1 MKRLALFAL
10 AAAAL
15 MIVAPQA
22 GAQQIVAQSN
32 FVNRQQAAI
41 PQISVT
47 VRADFVLFSLRYSTA
62 TRSPDARK
70 DELTKQFQAVTQ
82 RAAKAEGVT
91 IEVGQPGNSGA
102 LETAAMKELIVQK
115 GDQSSIDLVLKV
127 MVRPADTFA
136 AIRARTEKFV
146 ADTPLSGRVEGVIG
160 DSQFLGL
167 SEPRKQRDALV
178 KAIADDA
185 RMMQGSFSGSASP
198 VTVSITG
205 MEQRVQ
211 TRPAGPL
218 DLEVYI
224 PYQMSLKA
232 GAAAS

>member
-1 MKRLALFAL
+1 MSTTTTALPTLNFPSGIPGFPGRHEFMLEGLDPLGALFDL
-10 AAAAL
+10 HC
-15 MIVAPQA
+15 PDD
-22 GAQQIVAQSN
+22 
-32 FVNRQQAAI
+32 
-41 PQISVT
+41 PSVRLLL
-47 VRADFVLFSLRYSTA
+47 VPPGVFF
-62 TRSPDARK
+62 PDYLP
-70 DELTKQFQAVTQ
+70 EL
-82 RAAKAEGVT
+82 
-91 IEVGQPGNSGA
+91 
-102 LETAAMKELIVQK
+102 
-115 GDQSSIDLVLKV
+115 DQSSIDLVLKV
-127 MVRPADTFA
+127 NVRPGDTFN

-167 SEPRKQRDALV
+167 SEPKKQRDALV

-185 RMMQGSFSGSASP
+185 KMMQGSFAGSASP

-218 DLEVYI
+218 DLEVFI

-232 GAAAS
+232 GAAPS

>member
-1 MKRLALFAL
+1 MKHVMLLLLGAGVAL
-10 AAAAL
+10 AA
-15 MIVAPQA
+15 PYA

-32 FVNRQQAAI
+32 FVNRQQSAI

-62 TRSPDARK
+62 TRSPDTRK
-70 DELTKQFQAVTQ
+70 DELTKMFQTVTQ
-82 RAAKAEGVT
+82 RASKAEGVT

-102 LETAAMKELIVQK
+102 LETAAMKELIVQR

-127 MVRPADTFA
+127 NVRPGDTFN

-167 SEPRKQRDALV
+167 SEPKKQRDALV

-185 RMMQGSFSGSASP
+185 KMMQGSFAGSASP

-218 DLEVYI
+218 DLEVFI

-232 GAAAS
+232 GAAPS

>member
-1 MKRLALFAL
+1 MKHLMLLLGAGVALG
-10 AAAAL
+10 
-15 MIVAPQA
+15 APHA

-32 FVNRQQAAI
+32 FVNRQQSAI

-70 DELTKQFQAVTQ
+70 DELTKMFQTVTQ
-82 RAAKAEGVT
+82 RAGKTEGIT

-102 LETAAMKELIVQK
+102 LETAAMKELIVQR
-115 GDQSSIDLVLKV
+115 GDLSSIDLVLKV
-127 MVRPADTFA
+127 NVRPGDTFA

-167 SEPRKQRDALV
+167 SEPKKQRDALV

-185 RMMQGSFSGSASP
+185 KMMQGSFAGSASP

-218 DLEVYI
+218 DLEVFI

-232 GAAAS
+232 GAAPS